1 MTLESDGGLALH
13 DSSSDAPD
21 SASPATIGNPG
32 RAYAEVRP
40 LLRTDPSHPPD
51 TAIDHGSVRD
61 LEVRAASV
69 RGLSHR
75 QAGVPRQDAYGFAVT
90 DDQEWLVAVVAD
102 GVSAGSLSHE
112 AASFVA
118 RRGPREVARRL
129 DEGTQAHRLPWHEIF
144 TGLAATILAEGVR
157 SLRRTAAERYA
168 DEPPTEAEVAA
179 AMATTAT
186 FLVCEARQYDDGR
199 RRVHVAWMGD
209 SPAWAVTPDGVWQ
222 NLSVVKGEGDE
233 VGSSRV
239 VALPKLPRDP
249 AGLPCRS
256 HEVDS
261 QATLLL
267 MTDGTGDP
275 IAEARGEV
283 AQQLATWWQR
293 PPAALVFAD
302 QVGFG
307 RRSYDDDRTVVA
319 IWPAARPA
327 EK

>member
-1 MTLESDGGLALH
+1 MILDSDVDIALH
-13 DSSSDAPD
+13 DPSHGADP
-21 SASPATIGNPG
+21 PATIGDPG

-40 LLRTDPSHPPD
+40 LLRTDPSQPPD
-51 TAIDHGSVRD
+51 TAVDHGTVRD

-75 QAGVPRQDAYGFAVT
+75 QNGIPRQDAYGFAVT
-90 DDQEWLVAVVAD
+90 AAQDWLVAVVAD

-112 AASFVA
+112 AASFVT

-129 DEGTQAHRLPWHEIF
+129 DEGTAANSLPWHEIF
-144 TGLAATILAEGVR
+144 TGLAATILAEGTR
-157 SLRRTAAERYA
+157 SLRRNNAERYA
-168 DEPPTEAEVAA
+168 DAAPTETDVAA

-186 FLVCEARQYDDGR
+186 FLVCETGYQRHGLRHVY
-199 RRVHVAWMGD
+199 VAWIGD
-209 SPAWAVTPDGVWQ
+209 SPAWAIAPDGAWTS
-222 NLSVVKGEGDE
+222 LSAIKGEGEE

-239 VALPKLPRDP
+239 VALPKVPRDP
-249 AGLPCRS
+249 AGLPYLEHTLDHRS
-256 HEVDS
+256 
-261 QATLLL
+261 TLLL

-283 AQQLATWWQR
+283 AARLAEWWRR

-319 IWPAARPA
+319 IWPASPPEPR
-327 EK
+327 